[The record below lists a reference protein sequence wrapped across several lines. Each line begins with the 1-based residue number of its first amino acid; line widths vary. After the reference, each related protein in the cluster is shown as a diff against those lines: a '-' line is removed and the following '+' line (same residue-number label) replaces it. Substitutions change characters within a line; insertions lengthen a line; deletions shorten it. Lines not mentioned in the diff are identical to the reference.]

1 MKLKQFVPAI
11 LATAA
16 LLSAGLATNA
26 QTNNYPPPDEHHRYG
41 MTPGERLDRL
51 GQELG
56 LSDEQKTNVQAAFDD
71 MRQRVE
77 EARTNLDSQLQGI
90 LTPEQYQKFQNM
102 REEKMHHWKNHSNGS
117 SGQ

>member
-11 LATAA
+11 LTTAA
-16 LLSAGLATNA
+16 LLSPGLANA
-26 QTNNYPPPDEHHRYG
+26 QTNSYPPPDERQWHG
-41 MTPGERLDRL
+41 MTPAERLDRL

-71 MRQRVE
+71 MRQHIE

-90 LTPEQYQKFQNM
+90 LTPEQYQKFQTM
-102 REEKMHHWKNHSNGS
+102 REEKMHHWKNHSGGS